1 MRSFRIPCFSFI
13 LLITLGLALPGLA
26 GEIHIAAA
34 AGDLAGVKNLLAGD
48 ATLITAEDQNST
60 RDLPLHSAATTGQL
74 EVIQYLVESGA
85 TVDAF
90 DSDNSTPLHVAAVRG
105 HPACVEYLIGQGADL
120 AFQDNNGAWSM
131 TFALSGGN
139 EEVVAIL
146 IKAGAPLDLETANGI
161 TVLHYAAMRGMTETV
176 VALIAGGADVN
187 LVDNWE
193 RTPLLMAAGRG
204 DAVVVQAL
212 IDAGADPDYTNVFG
226 ESPLLMAAREGKADN
241 LGILIAAG
249 ARLDIREARCG
260 RTALHLAAMSG
271 YGDCVEAL
279 TQAGASLKARD
290 QHGLNPLDMAQ
301 GYGHKTSAKIMTAQG
316 AAQGEDPSP
325 CPSESGCLAVCKD
338 DPAAEGITLAEGES
352 RLWYLGHS
360 GYAVQT
366 TNNLLVFD
374 YFPGGRGPDE
384 PALCNGFIN
393 PTEIAGMNVTVFVS
407 HEHADH
413 FTPEIFEWAADVPN
427 IRYVM
432 GCAAETD
439 QPYDL
444 MEPRQVRDFD
454 GIKVR
459 TIESNDSGVA
469 FFVEVDGISIYHA
482 GDHAN
487 RQRDF
492 SGPYCAEIDWL
503 GEVGARPDV
512 ALMPVSGCG
521 FGDQEAVRMG
531 VNYALDKLQPKVFI
545 PVHALNS
552 EYRYEEFIGRCRNE
566 FPGIRMVAPS
576 HRGDHYDFRKGE
588 IS

>member
-1 MRSFRIPCFSFI
+1 MRSFRIPCFLSI
-13 LLITLGLALPGLA
+13 LLITLGLGLPAMA

-74 EVIQYLVESGA
+74 EVIRYLVESGA

-131 TFALSGGN
+131 TFAISGGN
-139 EEVVAIL
+139 EEVVAML

-161 TVLHYAAMRGMTETV
+161 TVLHYAAMRSMTETI

-193 RTPLLMAAGRG
+193 RTPLWMAAGRG

-212 IDAGADPDYTNVFG
+212 IDAGADPDHTNVFG
-226 ESPLLMAAREGKADN
+226 ESPVLLAAREGKADN

-290 QHGLNPLDMAQ
+290 KHGLDPLALAQ
-301 GYGHKTSAKIMTAQG
+301 SYGHKTSTKFMTAKG
-316 AAQGEDPSP
+316 AIPGADPSP

-338 DPAAEGITLAEGES
+338 DPSEEGETLVEGES

-366 TNNLLVFD
+366 RNNLLVFD

-393 PTEIAGMNVTVFVS
+393 PKEIAGMNVTVFVS
-407 HEHADH
+407 HEHGDH
-413 FTPEIFEWAADVPN
+413 FTPEIFEWAAEVPN

-503 GEVGARPDV
+503 AEVGARPDV